1 MDSYR
6 TEINIPISRDKR
18 TFEQRR
24 KDMLSNLERSYSKHS
39 RTDIHK
45 NSSSESSIPLTEST
59 ISGSNR
65 HISDWDDEV
74 NRWISETRS
83 KWSEDMKRMR
93 QSMFALEDHQ
103 GEIRLGDGGWKW
115 LIGDPG
121 PRFRSIWHSSAGRA
135 GNHEGTDGP

>member
-1 MDSYR
+1 MDNYR

-93 QSMFALEDHQ
+93 QSMFALEVRIYMLFLTLSKTPIQ
-103 GEIRLGDGGWKW
+103 K
-115 LIGDPG
+115 
-121 PRFRSIWHSSAGRA
+121 
-135 GNHEGTDGP
+135 